1 MAPFFFFFSWLSHNY
16 SVHCDV
22 SERHKITCVCLVL
35 NLCFCIFLLTWHKM
49 SCVRLVW
56 CSVPNNGTTESPHL
70 LNDLHLLYPD
80 KKQHQMVTIKFISS
94 RKLSLSAMPKSE
106 INFALACSLLIKYFW
121 LEHLNIICIRF
132 QLWNS
137 LNLDCG
143 FRVQT
148 FYESANRALHGRQGS
163 AEPRR

>member
-80 KKQHQMVTIKFISS
+80 KKQHKMVTIKSTS
-94 RKLSLSAMPKSE
+94 RRKLSPSAMPKSE
-106 INFALACSLLIKYFW
+106 EKTLQGHHLKYFW
-121 LEHLNIICIRF
+121 YQHLNIICIRF